1 VIRRAITWQLVL
13 GAAIVLGWLA
23 LGVAAPLLTAVDPLK
38 TRSFVIVGSHAFP
51 PPFEP
56 GRYGY
61 PLGSDNAGRDIWVE
75 VLYGARATL
84 SIAFVVLIAR
94 LVIGT
99 ALGALAGWSAGRPA
113 DRAISALTDAFAA
126 FPTILFALLWIF
138 AFDIRSGITAFA
150 IALAV
155 TGWWG
160 FGRATRSAVVALR
173 GRPFLE
179 AGRALGLSEL
189 ALFVRHVM
197 PNLLPIL
204 SVAAALEASAILLA
218 LGELGFLGV
227 VVGGGF
233 SIPIDDRGL
242 GGGSSFIFST
252 AEWGA
257 ILAGGRFA
265 VYSSPWIALVPAAAF
280 ASAVFGF
287 NMLGHGLRTLFDRAP
302 VPVARIL
309 SWRVAAAL
317 AAVVVVV
324 RLATPLV
331 GPAAGYLPISRS
343 FDAGRARQH
352 LAYFADPARGGRY
365 SGSPGYAAAARYV
378 ADRFAEL
385 GLEPLGDDG
394 GYLQRLK
401 QTVVQLDGTPTL
413 STLGDH
419 PRSYTHRVDFTER
432 VGGRAAGG
440 TAEGAVVYVGG
451 GVRSPEYSDYAG
463 THPEGNIVLIAGP
476 TQGDP
481 IDAAIR
487 EGAKGVIFVAA
498 PGAPA
503 GIIKLSA
510 IAAFEKDTVPV
521 LTVSEAVADELI
533 APSGKKIAD
542 LRSTLEERRRR
553 AQQRPSLQQVVP
565 EPLSF
570 DTPTRIRM
578 SVPLGPVR
586 QVDTM
591 NVVGMLRG
599 SDEERASKFLLVGG
613 HLDGVGTDPN
623 GAVFPAANDNA
634 SGPAVTIEVARVLAA
649 HRSML
654 KNSFI
659 FAVFA
664 GEEEGLV
671 GSEVFAQRSIT
682 TPYRP
687 DNIVAFVNLDM
698 EGCCGGLAASDESFA
713 LHDRLKNAADR
724 LGYDL
729 GYTPALGGSDHQTY
743 LRRRVPAIT
752 VGPTDLGPFHTVG
765 DTVATIDPARL
776 RASGEVVVQ
785 ALLEMGASE

>member
-1 VIRRAITWQLVL
+1 AAHPLPPRARQRRGADPRRDRGGAVHRTLHAARGRGLLLVARHGLRAAAGHPPLRRGDRGHAPRSARGHHRHRAVRPRRGRRALRARRDRGGRVIRRAITWQLVL

-242 GGGSSFIFST
+242 GGG
-252 AEWGA
+252 
-257 ILAGGRFA
+257 
-265 VYSSPWIALVPAAAF
+265 
-280 ASAVFGF
+280 
-287 NMLGHGLRTLFDRAP
+287 LRTLFDRAP

-487 EGAKGVIFVAA
+487 EG
-498 PGAPA
+498 
-503 GIIKLSA
+503 
-510 IAAFEKDTVPV
+510 
-521 LTVSEAVADELI
+521 
-533 APSGKKIAD
+533 
-542 LRSTLEERRRR
+542 
-553 AQQRPSLQQVVP
+553 
-565 EPLSF
+565 
-570 DTPTRIRM
+570 
-578 SVPLGPVR
+578 
-586 QVDTM
+586 
-591 NVVGMLRG
+591 
-599 SDEERASKFLLVGG
+599 
-613 HLDGVGTDPN
+613 
-623 GAVFPAANDNA
+623 
-634 SGPAVTIEVARVLAA
+634 
-649 HRSML
+649 
-654 KNSFI
+654 
-659 FAVFA
+659 
-664 GEEEGLV
+664 
-671 GSEVFAQRSIT
+671 
-682 TPYRP
+682 
-687 DNIVAFVNLDM
+687 
-698 EGCCGGLAASDESFA
+698 
-713 LHDRLKNAADR
+713 
-724 LGYDL
+724 
-729 GYTPALGGSDHQTY
+729 
-743 LRRRVPAIT
+743 
-752 VGPTDLGPFHTVG
+752 
-765 DTVATIDPARL
+765 
-776 RASGEVVVQ
+776 
-785 ALLEMGASE
+785 